1 MSKTKNILVIDDNP
15 VVLEILNDCL
25 SKEGYNVTTAD
36 DGLKALKV
44 ANDFKPDGIITDIVM
59 PNMEGLETITK
70 MRQLF
75 PDVKIIAITGKIYS
89 SGFDNL
95 ETARV
100 FGADATVRKP
110 FSCVEVTKQL
120 NELLADSE

>member
-1 MSKTKNILVIDDNP
+1 MEVSNKNILVIDDNP
-15 VVLEILNDCL
+15 VVLEILKDCL
-25 SKEGYNVTTAD
+25 NKEGYTVKTAD
-36 DGLKALKV
+36 DGLEAVNLV
-44 ANDFKPDGIITDIVM
+44 DNFTPAGIITDIVM

-75 PDVKIIAITGKIYS
+75 PEVKIIAITGKIYS

-95 ETARV
+95 ETAKV

-110 FSCVEVTKQL
+110 FSCQDVIAELDK
-120 NELLADSE
+120 LLA

>member
-1 MSKTKNILVIDDNP
+1 MSEPKNILVIDDNP

-25 SKEGYNVTTAD
+25 CKEGYKVQTAD
-36 DGLKALKV
+36 DGLKALNAV
-44 ANDFKPDGIITDIVM
+44 QNFTPDGIITDIVM

-95 ETARV
+95 ETAKV

-110 FSCVEVTKQL
+110 FSCVEVAKKLQ
-120 NELLADSE
+120 ELLESE

>member
-1 MSKTKNILVIDDNP
+1 MDKLGKNILVIDDNP
-15 VVLEILNDCL
+15 VVLEILKDCL
-25 SKEGYNVTTAD
+25 DKEGYQVETAD
-36 DGLKALKV
+36 DGLDAINKV
-44 ANDFKPDGIITDIVM
+44 ENFEPAGIITDIVM

-75 PDVKIIAITGKIYS
+75 PEVKIIAITGKIYT

-95 ETARV
+95 ETAKV

-110 FSCVEVTKQL
+110 FSCKDVATTLKD
-120 NELLADSE
+120 LLA

>member
-1 MSKTKNILVIDDNP
+1 MEVSNKNILVIDDNP
-15 VVLEILNDCL
+15 VVLEILKDCL
-25 SKEGYNVTTAD
+25 IKEGYTVKTAD
-36 DGLKALKV
+36 DGLEAVNLV
-44 ANDFKPDGIITDIVM
+44 DDFVPAGIITDIVM

-75 PDVKIIAITGKIYS
+75 PEVKIIAITGKIYS

-95 ETARV
+95 ETAKV

-110 FSCVEVTKQL
+110 FSCKDVISELDK
-120 NELLADSE
+120 LLA